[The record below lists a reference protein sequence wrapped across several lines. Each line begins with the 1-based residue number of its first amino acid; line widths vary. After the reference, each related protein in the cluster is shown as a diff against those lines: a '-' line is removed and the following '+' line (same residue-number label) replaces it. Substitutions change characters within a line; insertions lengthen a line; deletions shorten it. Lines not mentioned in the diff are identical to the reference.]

1 MKSENKVSN
10 FFGGTWSEMKKITWP
25 TRKETIQ
32 YTLTVIGICILV
44 AAFLGLCDLL
54 YIYLMEHFVL

>member
-10 FFGGTWSEMKKITWP
+10 FFGGAWSEIKKITWP
-25 TRKETIQ
+25 TREETIK
-32 YTLTVIGICILV
+32 YTLTVIVVCVAV

-54 YIYLMEHFVL
+54 YMYLLKHFAF